1 MGGRSVRRSI
11 VIELVGGCLVA
22 AYFVAASIAMQ
33 ATLFGTQTSAHDRA
47 RSLALQQAAGLAVVA
62 AVVLACAVGGLASR
76 EQGRCDRTDTE
87 STFPMLLTLMWVL
100 SVPVAVVAVSAVGND
115 SKPVAFGWIWL
126 GIGGLVGPVVVAG
139 AGALRERNRG
149 SSRPATGSG

>member
-1 MGGRSVRRSI
+1 MRRSVRRSI

-22 AYFVAASIAMQ
+22 VYFVVASIAVQ

-47 RSLALQQAAGLAVVA
+47 RSLALQHAAGWAVVA
-62 AVVLACAVGGLASR
+62 VAVLACAVGGLASQ

-87 STFPMLLTLMWVL
+87 SAFPMLLTLMWVL
-100 SVPVAVVAVSAVGND
+100 SVPLAAAAVSAVGND

-126 GIGGLVGPVVVAG
+126 GIGGVIGPVVLAG
-139 AGALRERNRG
+139 AGALRERNRP